1 MKKTLILALYIILL
15 LPTILCSC
23 GSGST
28 TLTVSFDDGT
38 TQEMTVSAI
47 EELSKSDG
55 RRYNQIKWVEGSGK
69 VTGSTGRTERGSA
82 SLNGPANFWS
92 IGTIV
97 DDQVIVEFFYDEE
110 IADMWEMPPEEY
122 QFYNGDNI
130 EFYGDFRGFENN
142 KIVVGIHLEGTYV
155 RLK

>member
-1 MKKTLILALYIILL
+1 MKKALILTLSIILL
-15 LPTILCSC
+15 LPTILCGC
-23 GSGST
+23 GSNNN
-28 TLTVSFDDGT
+28 TLTVTFEDGT
-38 TQEMTVSAI
+38 TKEMTVSDI
-47 EELSKSDG
+47 EELSKTDG
-55 RRYNQIKWVEGSGK
+55 RRYNQIEWVEGSGK

-92 IGTIV
+92 IGTV
-97 DDQVIVEFFYDEE
+97 VNNQVIVEFYYGEE

-130 EFYGDFRGFENN
+130 EFYGDFRGFEND
-142 KIVVGIHLEGTYV
+142 KIVVGIHVEGTYV